1 MGVGS
6 VVGEGGGGVEVGV
19 LVGVAVDGAG
29 GEGKVG
35 TSVGPAV
42 GERGG
47 GVAVGTGSAVSA
59 SVGEPS
65 GTAGGTTG
73 VGLGCVGAQLD
84 RDTVRIAANSARL
97 KSFALLIC
105 LSLLLLKSKAVRL
118 SLRDGLALA

>member
-1 MGVGS
+1 MGVGV
-6 VVGEGGGGVEVGV
+6 VVGGGEVGV
-19 LVGVAVDGAG
+19 LVGVATGRAG
-29 GEGKVG
+29 GGEVG

-42 GERGG
+42 GERGA
-47 GVAVGTGSAVSA
+47 GVAVGTGTAVS
-59 SVGEPS
+59 VGIGEPT
-65 GTAGGTTG
+65 GTAGSAIG
-73 VGLGCVGAQLD
+73 VRLGCVGAQLD